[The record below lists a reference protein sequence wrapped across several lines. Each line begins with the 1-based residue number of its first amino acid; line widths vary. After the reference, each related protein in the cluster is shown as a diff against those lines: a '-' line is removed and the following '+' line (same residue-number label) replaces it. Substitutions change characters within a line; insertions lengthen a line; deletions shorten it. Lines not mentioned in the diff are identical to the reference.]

1 MPSPMTGDVDFTPI
15 DNAIRRPSED
25 TDQTYDTG
33 HDDLNHAPGA
43 HRVGPSPAPVRGRA
57 LGTTVVHSLYRSL
70 SELSR
75 EGEKRAGAPSTP

>member
-15 DNAIRRPSED
+15 DNAIRGSSED

-43 HRVGPSPAPVRGRA
+43 HRVGPLTVPVRGRA
-57 LGTTVVHSLYRSL
+57 LGTTVVHSLYRRF

-75 EGEKRAGAPSTP
+75 EGKRRAGASSSP